1 MSVNQTINQIGDMQ
15 GLSLS
20 ARVESVSRPES
31 VSRSDDLE
39 GKKVDLP
46 DMNSKRDKEREE
58 EEERVFIV
66 STKGRY
72 GPEKKPYTPEY
83 VTYTLFFYKNHIF
96 QAQVERS

>member
-1 MSVNQTINQIGDMQ
+1 M
-15 GLSLS
+15 
-20 ARVESVSRPES
+20 SRPES
-31 VSRSDDLE
+31 MSRSDDLE

-83 VTYTLFFYKNHIF
+83 VTYKN
-96 QAQVERS
+96 VTRERERERIRIRIRIRFICPKKNNKVS

>member
-1 MSVNQTINQIGDMQ
+1 MSFTLGQ

-20 ARVESVSRPES
+20 AQVELVSRPEL
-31 VSRSDDLE
+31 VSRSDDLG

-46 DMNSKRDKEREE
+46 DKNSKRDKEIEE

-72 GPEKKPYTPEY
+72 GPERPLHPGKCD
-83 VTYTLFFYKNHIF
+83 LYKCAI
-96 QAQVERS
+96 E

>member
-1 MSVNQTINQIGDMQ
+1 MTNVDVWLQADTVLMPQTQ

-20 ARVESVSRPES
+20 ARVESVSRIFLM
-31 VSRSDDLE
+31 SRWVDLE

-58 EEERVFIV
+58 EERVFIV

-72 GPEKKPYTPEY
+72 GPEKKP
-83 VTYTLFFYKNHIF
+83 
-96 QAQVERS
+96 

>member
-1 MSVNQTINQIGDMQ
+1 MNLYQ

-20 ARVESVSRPES
+20 ARVESVSRPEL
-31 VSRSDDLE
+31 VSRSDDLG

-58 EEERVFIV
+58 EKEVVFIV

-72 GPEKKPYTPEY
+72 GPEKNP
-83 VTYTLFFYKNHIF
+83 
-96 QAQVERS
+96 